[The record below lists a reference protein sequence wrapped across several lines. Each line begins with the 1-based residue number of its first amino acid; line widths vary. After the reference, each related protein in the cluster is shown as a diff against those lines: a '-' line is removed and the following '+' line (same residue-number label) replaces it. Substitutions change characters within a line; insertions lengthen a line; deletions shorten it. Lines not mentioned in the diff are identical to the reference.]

1 MERSLLVTDVVRSLV
16 RLSVMAWLLTAS
28 PPPLEELLL
37 GEDPLPPSTSSA
49 LAAGDFGKS
58 SLICMMSHRSLVEGK
73 TQFLR
78 AFRQGIKL

>member
-28 PPPLEELLL
+28 PPLEELLL

-49 LAAGDFGKS
+49 LAAGDLGKS
-58 SLICMMSHRSLVEGK
+58 SLICMMSHRPLVEGK
-73 TQFLR
+73 
-78 AFRQGIKL
+78 